1 MMNKENRSKVLL
13 LIIGILVVANISML
27 VFFLQEK
34 EPAHKPNSRQDRKA
48 YISAFLK
55 NEIGFDTVQLVQ
67 YDTLSSMHRK
77 KMGGMFDKL
86 KSNKASQFKQLVAGN
101 FTDSTMNALADSS
114 ATTQK
119 AIEIV
124 MFNHLKN
131 IRKLCTPAQEPLFDS
146 LFVKVL
152 SRRNDA
158 KKKSDNK

>member
-1 MMNKENRSKVLL
+1 MNKENRSKVLL
-13 LIIGILVVANISML
+13 LIIAILVVANISML

-34 EPAHKPNSRQDRKA
+34 EQPHRTNNRQDRKA

-67 YDTLSSMHRK
+67 YDTLSTLHRK
-77 KMGGMFDKL
+77 TISAMFDKL
-86 KSNKASQFKQLVAGN
+86 KSNKATQFKHLVASN
-101 FTDSTMNALADSS
+101 FSDSTMNALADES

-124 MFNHLKN
+124 MFNHLKT
-131 IRKLCTPAQEPLFDS
+131 IRKLCKPEQEPLFDS

-152 SRRNDA
+152 TRRNDH
-158 KKKSDNK
+158 KNKSDNK

>member
-1 MMNKENRSKVLL
+1 MNKENRSKVLL
-13 LIIGILVVANISML
+13 LIIAILVVANISML
-27 VFFLQEK
+27 IFFLKEK
-34 EPAHKPNSRQDRKA
+34 EPPHKPNNRQDRKA

-67 YDTLSSMHRK
+67 YDTLSNLHRK
-77 KMGGMFDKL
+77 KISSMFEKL
-86 KSNKASQFKQLVAGN
+86 KSNKATQFKQLVAGN

-114 ATTQK
+114 AITQK

-131 IRKLCTPAQEPLFDS
+131 IKKLCKPAQEPLFDS

-152 SRRNDA
+152 NKRNDN
-158 KKKSDNK
+158 KKKADNK

>member
-1 MMNKENRSKVLL
+1 MNKENRSKVLL
-13 LIIGILVVANISML
+13 LIIAILVVANISML

-34 EPAHKPNSRQDRKA
+34 EPPRKTNRQDRKA

-67 YDTLSSMHRK
+67 YDTLSTMHRK
-77 KMGGMFDKL
+77 KMSGMFDKL
-86 KSNKASQFKQLVAGN
+86 KSNKATQFKQLVAGN
-101 FTDSTMNALADSS
+101 FSDSTMNALADSS

-124 MFNHLKN
+124 MFNHLKTL
-131 IRKLCTPAQEPLFDS
+131 RKLCKPAQEPLFDS

-152 SRRNDA
+152 NRRNDS
-158 KKKSDNK
+158 KKKSVDK